1 MHQNGLCTIED
12 KLKSNHQKQYP
23 FVLSLWTAIEIY
35 RDLSGFSYTDKYF
48 IVEFVDNIT
57 RIKSENTTK
66 DEPPF
71 ISSIRTRMQEDPKII
86 NSDSVMSLNRVQRQ
100 LFEY

>member
-12 KLKSNHQKQYP
+12 KLKSNHQKHYP

-35 RDLSGFSYTDKYF
+35 RDKYF